1 MLVDPYFI
9 TRSLLSFRLSSRNL
23 FSSLQI
29 HEEITMTRQSKC
41 TNVNIFHCNSGSV
54 VSNSFIISNNCFI
67 SNVRLLVVERY
78 IGLITLYEKWKHFI
92 LYKVMAV
99 STFTIFFFSF
109 YEEKRNCKNNWTWFN
124 SRCGRY
130 G

>member
-1 MLVDPYFI
+1 MLIHILSQDLFYLFYSRETFSQVFKSTKKLPWLDD
-9 TRSLLSFRLSSRNL
+9 SLSA
-23 FSSLQI
+23 
-29 HEEITMTRQSKC
+29 
-41 TNVNIFHCNSGSV
+41 NVNIFHCNSGSV